1 MSISQRNPS
10 RFSFLENARTR
21 SVQFFQFEIHADV
34 GLGVTPGAV
43 GLRLLHA
50 EDLGQILQFHVSRR

>member
-1 MSISQRNPS
+1 MPS
-10 RFSFLENARTR
+10 RFFLDNARTR

-43 GLRLLHA
+43 GLRLLYA
-50 EDLGQILQFHVSRR
+50 EDLGQIL